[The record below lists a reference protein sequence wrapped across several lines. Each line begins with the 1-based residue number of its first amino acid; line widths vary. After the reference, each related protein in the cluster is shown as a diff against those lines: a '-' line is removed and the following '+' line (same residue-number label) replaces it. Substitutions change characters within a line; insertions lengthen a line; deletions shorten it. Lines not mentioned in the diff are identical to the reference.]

1 MFTLD
6 NEVLGISDK
15 GQQEIHLV
23 DDVPI
28 SQPYRRIPL
37 TQCGE
42 VREHITKLLKK
53 GVKSPAIVLVRKTD
67 GNLRLCVDY
76 DN

>member
-6 NEVLGISDK
+6 DEVLGFSDK
-15 GQQEIHLV
+15 VQHEIHLV

-28 SQPYRRIPL
+28 SQPYWRIPP
-37 TQCGE
+37 TQYGE

-53 GVKSPAIVLVRKTD
+53 GVKSPAIVLMRHP
-67 GNLRLCVDY
+67 
-76 DN
+76 